1 MEIPIY
7 SNIREDLEL
16 IETFLW
22 DPEKGAPDIDL
33 HLERMC
39 KSASNLK
46 FKFEIIKIK
55 EKILEINS
63 QSRLRCRL
71 TLRLDGTINLTTAPL
86 SPNSKSWVL
95 GLSGSILN
103 SSDPWLLHKSSNRV
117 LYDAERENLPDGVDE
132 FIYLNERNEVCE
144 GTITN
149 IFVKIA
155 GQWLTPPLSS
165 GCLPGVLRRK
175 KIEDASCKV
184 KIVTFSDLQDA
195 QKITVGNALRGEI
208 EAVLR
213 HQT

>member
-1 MEIPIY
+1 LEIPIY

-39 KSASNLK
+39 KSAASLK
-46 FKFEIIKIK
+46 FKFKIIKIK
-55 EKILEINS
+55 DKILKIKS

-71 TLRLDGTINLTTAPL
+71 TLRFDGTINLSTAPL
-86 SPNSKSWVL
+86 SPNSKTWVL
-95 GLSGSILN
+95 GVSDSILS
-103 SSDPWLLHKSSNRV
+103 SSDPWLLHKSSNRD
-117 LYDAERENLPDGVDE
+117 LYDSERTNLPDGIDE

-175 KIEDASCKV
+175 KIEDASCTV
-184 KIVTFSDLQDA
+184 KTVTFSDLQDA
-195 QKITVGNALRGEI
+195 EKITVGNALRGEI

-213 HQT
+213 H

>member
-7 SNIREDLEL
+7 PNIREDLEL

-22 DPEKGAPDIDL
+22 EPEKGAPDIDL

-39 KSASNLK
+39 KSAVNLK

-55 EKILEINS
+55 EKILKIKS

-71 TLRLDGTINLTTAPL
+71 TLRIDGTINLTTAPL
-86 SPNSKSWVL
+86 SLNSKPWVL
-95 GLSGSILN
+95 RLSNSILS

-117 LYDAERENLPDGVDE
+117 LYDAERANLPDGIDE
-132 FIYLNERNEVCE
+132 LVYLNERNEVCE

-149 IFVKIA
+149 IFVKID
-155 GQWLTPPLSS
+155 GHWLTPPLSC

-184 KIVTFSDLQDA
+184 KIITFSDLQGA
-195 QKITVGNALRGEI
+195 EKITVGNALRGEI
-208 EAVLR
+208 EAVLS
-213 HQT
+213 H

>member
-7 SNIREDLEL
+7 SNIPEDLEL

-22 DPEKGAPDIDL
+22 EPEKGAPDIDL

-39 KSASNLK
+39 KSAANLK
-46 FKFEIIKIK
+46 FKFEIVKIK

-95 GLSGSILN
+95 GLSNSILS
-103 SSDPWLLHKSSNRV
+103 SSDPWLLHKSSNRD
-117 LYDAERENLPDGVDE
+117 LYDSERTNLPDGIDE

-155 GQWLTPPLSS
+155 GHWLTPPLSS

-184 KIVTFSDLQDA
+184 KIVTLSDLQGA
-195 QKITVGNALRGEI
+195 EKITVGNALRGEI

-213 HQT
+213 H

>member
-95 GLSGSILN
+95 GLSDSILS

-117 LYDAERENLPDGVDE
+117 LYDAERENLPDGIDE

-213 HQT
+213 H

>member
-7 SNIREDLEL
+7 SNIRENLEL
-16 IETFLW
+16 IETFMW

-39 KSASNLK
+39 KSAANLK
-46 FKFEIIKIK
+46 FKFEISEIKQKIVKIK
-55 EKILEINS
+55 S

-71 TLRLDGTINLTTAPL
+71 TLRFDGKINLTTAPL
-86 SPNSKSWVL
+86 TPNSKNWIL
-95 GLSGSILN
+95 GLSETILN
-103 SSDPWLLHKSSNRV
+103 SSDPWLLHKSSNRA
-117 LYDAERENLPDGVDE
+117 LYDAERAKLPDGIDE

-149 IFVKIA
+149 IFVKKA

-175 KIEDASCKV
+175 KIEDGSCKV
-184 KIVTFSDLQDA
+184 KIVTFSDLHDA
-195 QKITVGNALRGEI
+195 EKIIVGNALRGEI
-208 EAVLR
+208 EAVLN
-213 HQT
+213 H

>member
-95 GLSGSILN
+95 GLSDSILS

-132 FIYLNERNEVCE
+132 FIYLNERNEVC
-144 GTITN
+144 
-149 IFVKIA
+149 
-155 GQWLTPPLSS
+155 
-165 GCLPGVLRRK
+165 
-175 KIEDASCKV
+175 
-184 KIVTFSDLQDA
+184 
-195 QKITVGNALRGEI
+195 
-208 EAVLR
+208 
-213 HQT
+213 

>member
-7 SNIREDLEL
+7 PNIREDLEL

-39 KSASNLK
+39 KSASKLK

-55 EKILEINS
+55 EKILKIKS

-71 TLRLDGTINLTTAPL
+71 TLRFDGKINLTTAPL
-86 SPNSKSWVL
+86 NPNSKTWTL
-95 GLSGSILN
+95 GLSESILS
-103 SSDPWLLHKSSNRV
+103 SSDPWLLHKSSNRG
-117 LYDAERENLPDGVDE
+117 LYDAERANLPHGIDE
-132 FIYLNERNEVCE
+132 LVYLNERNEVCE

-155 GQWLTPPLSS
+155 GHWLTPPLSS

-175 KIEDASCKV
+175 KIEDASCRV
-184 KIVTFSDLQDA
+184 KTITFAELQGA
-195 QKITVGNALRGEI
+195 EKITVGNALRGEI

-213 HQT
+213 H

>member
-39 KSASNLK
+39 KSAANLK
-46 FKFEIIKIK
+46 FKFEIVKIK
-55 EKILEINS
+55 QKILEINS

-71 TLRLDGTINLTTAPL
+71 TLRIDGTINLTTAPL
-86 SPNSKSWVL
+86 SPNSKTWVL
-95 GLSGSILN
+95 RLSNSILR
-103 SSDPWLLHKSSNRV
+103 SSDPWLLHKSSNRD
-117 LYDAERENLPDGVDE
+117 LYDAERANLPDGIDE
-132 FIYLNERNEVCE
+132 LVYLNERNEVCE

-149 IFVKIA
+149 IFVKIE
-155 GQWLTPPLSS
+155 GYWLTPPLSS

-184 KIVTFSDLQDA
+184 KIVTFSDLQRA
-195 QKITVGNALRGEI
+195 EKITVGNALRGEI
-208 EAVLR
+208 EAVLS
-213 HQT
+213 H

>member
-39 KSASNLK
+39 KSAANLK
-46 FKFEIIKIK
+46 FKFEIIKIQ

-95 GLSGSILN
+95 GLSGSILS

-117 LYDAERENLPDGVDE
+117 LYDAERENLPDGIDE

-149 IFVKIA
+149 IFVEIE
-155 GQWLTPPLSS
+155 GHWLTPPLSS

-175 KIEDASCKV
+175 KIEDASCTV
-184 KIVTFSDLQDA
+184 KTVTFSDLQDA
-195 QKITVGNALRGEI
+195 EKITVGNALRGEI

-213 HQT
+213 H

>member
-7 SNIREDLEL
+7 PNIREDLEL

-39 KSASNLK
+39 KSAANLK
-46 FKFEIIKIK
+46 FKFEISEIKKKIVKIK
-55 EKILEINS
+55 S
-63 QSRLRCRL
+63 QSLLRCRL
-71 TLRLDGTINLTTAPL
+71 TLRFDGKINITTAPL
-86 SPNSKSWVL
+86 ILNSTTWIL
-95 GLSGSILN
+95 GLSETILS
-103 SSDPWLLHKSSNRV
+103 SSDPWLLHKSSNRG
-117 LYDAERENLPDGVDE
+117 LYDAERANLPHGIDE

-149 IFVKIA
+149 IFVKKA

-184 KIVTFSDLQDA
+184 KIITFSDLQGA
-195 QKITVGNALRGEI
+195 EKITVGNALRGEI
-208 EAVLR
+208 EAVLS
-213 HQT
+213 H

>member
-7 SNIREDLEL
+7 PNIREDLEL

-33 HLERMC
+33 HLGRMC
-39 KSASNLK
+39 KSAANLK

-55 EKILEINS
+55 QKILEINS
-63 QSRLRCRL
+63 QSCLRCRL
-71 TLRLDGTINLTTAPL
+71 TLRIDGTINLTTAPL
-86 SPNSKSWVL
+86 SPNSKTWL
-95 GLSGSILN
+95 LRLSNSILR

-117 LYDAERENLPDGVDE
+117 LYDAERANLPDGIDE
-132 FIYLNERNEVCE
+132 LVYLNERNEVCE

-149 IFVKIA
+149 IFVKLE
-155 GQWLTPPLSS
+155 GHWLTPPLSC

-184 KIVTFSDLQDA
+184 KIITFSDLQGA
-195 QKITVGNALRGEI
+195 EKITVGNALRGEI
-208 EAVLR
+208 EAVLS
-213 HQT
+213 H

>member
-7 SNIREDLEL
+7 PNIREDLEL

-39 KSASNLK
+39 KSAANLK

-71 TLRLDGTINLTTAPL
+71 KLRIDGTINLITAPL
-86 SPNSKSWVL
+86 SPNSKTWVL
-95 GLSGSILN
+95 RLSNSILR

-117 LYDAERENLPDGVDE
+117 LYDAERANLPDGIDE
-132 FIYLNERNEVCE
+132 LVYLNERNEVCE

-149 IFVKIA
+149 IFIKKD
-155 GQWLTPPLSS
+155 GNWLTPPLSS

-175 KIEDASCKV
+175 KIENGSCKV
-184 KIVTFSDLQDA
+184 KIITFSDLQGA
-195 QKITVGNALRGEI
+195 EKITVGNALRGEI
-208 EAVLR
+208 EAVLS
-213 HQT
+213 H

>member
-7 SNIREDLEL
+7 PNIREDLEL

-39 KSASNLK
+39 KSAVNLK

-63 QSRLRCRL
+63 QSCLRCRL
-71 TLRLDGTINLTTAPL
+71 TLRFDGKINLTTASL
-86 SPNSKSWVL
+86 RPNSKTWIL
-95 GLSGSILN
+95 GLSDSILS

-117 LYDAERENLPDGVDE
+117 LYDAERSNLPDGIDE

-195 QKITVGNALRGEI
+195 EEITVGNALRGEI

-213 HQT
+213 H

>member
-1 MEIPIY
+1 MEIPVY
-7 SNIREDLEL
+7 PNIRKDLEL

-39 KSASNLK
+39 KSAANLK

-55 EKILEINS
+55 LKILEINL

-71 TLRLDGTINLTTAPL
+71 TLRIDGTINLTTAPL
-86 SPNSKSWVL
+86 SPNSKTWVL
-95 GLSGSILN
+95 RLSNSILS

-117 LYDAERENLPDGVDE
+117 LYDAERANLPDGIDE

-149 IFVKIA
+149 IFVKIE
-155 GQWLTPPLSS
+155 GNWLTPPLSS

-184 KIVTFSDLQDA
+184 KIVTLSDLKGA
-195 QKITVGNALRGEI
+195 EKITVGNALRGEI
-208 EAVLR
+208 EAVLS
-213 HQT
+213 H

>member
-7 SNIREDLEL
+7 SNIPEDLEL

-22 DPEKGAPDIDL
+22 DPERGAPDIDL

-39 KSASNLK
+39 KSAANLK
-46 FKFEIIKIK
+46 FKFEIVKIK

-213 HQT
+213 H

>member
-1 MEIPIY
+1 MEVPIY

-22 DPEKGAPDIDL
+22 DPEKGAPDFDL

-46 FKFEIIKIK
+46 FKFEISEIK
-55 EKILEINS
+55 EKIVKIKS

-71 TLRLDGTINLTTAPL
+71 TLRFDGKINLTTAPL
-86 SPNSKSWVL
+86 IPNSKNWIL
-95 GLSGSILN
+95 GLSETILN
-103 SSDPWLLHKSSNRV
+103 SSDPWLLHKSSNRA
-117 LYDAERENLPDGVDE
+117 LYDAERANLPDGIDE

-149 IFVKIA
+149 IFVKKA

-175 KIEDASCKV
+175 KIEDGSCQV
-184 KIVTFSDLQDA
+184 KIVTFSDLHDA
-195 QKITVGNALRGEI
+195 EKIIVGNALRGEI
-208 EAVLR
+208 EAVLN
-213 HQT
+213 H

>member
-39 KSASNLK
+39 KSAVNLK
-46 FKFEIIKIK
+46 FKIEIIKIK

-95 GLSGSILN
+95 GLSGSILS
-103 SSDPWLLHKSSNRV
+103 SSDPWLLHKSSNRG
-117 LYDAERENLPDGVDE
+117 LYDAERANLPDGIDE
-132 FIYLNERNEVCE
+132 LIYLNERNEVCE

-149 IFVKIA
+149 IFVKTA

-195 QKITVGNALRGEI
+195 EKITVGNALRGEI
-208 EAVLR
+208 EAVLS
-213 HQT
+213 H